1 MKRSFKIRL
10 LSWIAYG
17 ILAGGM
23 IAGFVI
29 DERQENRRDDDLAAE
44 ARDDCLNAKENREAL
59 FLGFKIE
66 QQLLGE
72 EFGVDQQ
79 TIEDFQERFRARIEP
94 EFVPLDC

>member
-1 MKRSFKIRL
+1 MSRTMKVWVL
-10 LSWIAYG
+10 LSIAY
-17 ILAGGM
+17 LVMAGGVV
-23 IAGFVI
+23 AGFVI
-29 DERQENRRDDDLAAE
+29 DERQENRRDDDLTAE